1 MRNEL
6 SITGLILFV
15 LTFTTPLFSQTD
27 VWPVQVTGSMIPPY
41 SLDLKAYGADRAGD
55 MNFQVMLNDPEQSSL
70 AVKPVLTVE
79 QNGTVLYQTDLNFV
93 SAPIVLSQFEPYS
106 LNGEGLSAYLS
117 NIALTGANG
126 NGVGS
131 ILIPE
136 GFNQICLQMYGV
148 ERQVPVSNKFCISGN
163 FRLNQPPQLVLTNI

>member
-117 NIALTGANG
+117 NIALTAC
-126 NGVGS
+126 
-131 ILIPE
+131 
-136 GFNQICLQMYGV
+136 QWQWC
-148 ERQVPVSNKFCISGN
+148 
-163 FRLNQPPQLVLTNI
+163 RLYPHPRRIQSDLSADVRCRTTGTRIQ